1 MASYLALKNLRLRK
15 ARTVISVVAVGVG
28 IMTLLVVRGLAV
40 GTIGEVA
47 QRMNSVRADLLV
59 FDKSHNTMMHSMT
72 MRPGY
77 AELISV
83 MPGVERVVPVLNE
96 SIKLAGQPQT
106 IFAVPAT
113 AFDMFGGAEHVV
125 EGRLYA
131 PDSMEMIVD
140 TVLAREARLHVGDEL
155 EFRGDKYRIVGI
167 VKEGVAGRVFM
178 SYETMVRVMQHG
190 ERRANMLMVKAA
202 SPGDVRRIA
211 EQITDIGLIVVDKG
225 NYYDV
230 VAGDLRGLD
239 QYTWATTGVTL
250 VVSLLTILL
259 TMFTIIQEQTREI
272 GILKSLGATNGYVM
286 RLVFMQ
292 SLLICM
298 AGVLVGYAMS
308 YGAKLVIKKILPL
321 MTVTFGWPL
330 LTIALAIGLAGALLG
345 AWYPAYRASRLD
357 PVETLNYE

>member
-15 ARTVISVVAVGVG
+15 ARTIISVVAVGVG
-28 IMTLLVVRGLAV
+28 IMTMLVVRGLAG

-47 QRMNSVRADLLV
+47 QRMNSIRADLLA

-77 AELISV
+77 AERISE

-96 SIKLAGQPQT
+96 SINLAGQPQK
-106 IFAVPAT
+106 IFAVPASV
-113 AFDMFGGAEHVV
+113 FDTFADAKDFV
-125 EGRLYA
+125 EGRLFA
-131 PDSMEMIVD
+131 PNSMEVVVD
-140 TVLAREARLHVGDEL
+140 TVLAREAGLGVGDDV
-155 EFRGDKYRIVGI
+155 EFRGDTYRITGI
-167 VKEGVAGRVFM
+167 IKEGVVGRVFM
-178 SYETMVRVMQHG
+178 SYETMVRLMHHG
-190 ERRANMLMVKAA
+190 ERRANMLMVRAA
-202 SPGDVRRIA
+202 SPGEVGTVA
-211 EQITDIGLIVVDKG
+211 EQIRSIGLIVVDKG

-230 VAGDLRGLD
+230 VAGDLRWLD

-292 SLLICM
+292 SLLICL
-298 AGVLVGYAMS
+298 AGVLTGYAMS
-308 YGAKLVIKKILPL
+308 YGAKLVIKAVLPL
-321 MTVTFGWPL
+321 MTVTFDWPL
-330 LTIALAIGLAGALLG
+330 LTIALAIGLTGAMLG
-345 AWYPAYRASRLD
+345 AWYPAYRAARLD

>member
-15 ARTVISVVAVGVG
+15 ARTIISVVAVGVG

-59 FDKSHNTMMHSMT
+59 FDKSHNTMIHSLT

-77 AELISV
+77 VERISA

-96 SIKLAGQPQT
+96 SIRLAGQSQT

-113 AFDMFGGAEHVV
+113 AFDTFASTERFV
-125 EGRLYA
+125 EGRLFA
-131 PDSMEMIVD
+131 PDSMEMIID
-140 TVLAREARLHVGDEL
+140 TVLAREADLHVGDEL
-155 EFRGDKYRIVGI
+155 EFRSDKYYITGI

-178 SYETMVRVMQHG
+178 SYETMVRTMQHG

-202 SPGDVRRIA
+202 SPGDVGKVA
-211 EQITDIGLIVVDKG
+211 EQIRSIGLIVVDKG

-230 VAGDLRGLD
+230 VAGDLKGLD
-239 QYTWATTGVTL
+239 EYTWATTGVTL

-286 RLVFMQ
+286 RLVLMQ
-292 SLLICM
+292 SLLICL
-298 AGVLVGYAMS
+298 AGVLVGYAFS
-308 YGAKLVIKKILPL
+308 FAARIPIKLL
-321 MTVTFGWPL
+321 WPL
-330 LTIALAIGLAGALLG
+330 LTVTFDWFLLLIALGVGVVGALLG
-345 AWYPAYRASRLD
+345 AWYPAHRAARLD
-357 PVETLNYE
+357 PVETLSYE